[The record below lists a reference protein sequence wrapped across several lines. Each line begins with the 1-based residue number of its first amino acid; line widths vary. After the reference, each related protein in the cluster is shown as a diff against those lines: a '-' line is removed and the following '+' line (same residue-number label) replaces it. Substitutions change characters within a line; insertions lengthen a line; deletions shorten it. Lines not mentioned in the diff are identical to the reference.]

1 MPWSRPAPASR
12 PAANLKPSARSS
24 DLAATF
30 LDYANVKKPATMD
43 SRSLRP
49 LLTGRTKVLRSHL
62 VSALEEWR
70 LVWDGRHKLFD
81 LQSDPLENS
90 NLWAQQSKIWTHL
103 KTILPG

>member
-1 MPWSRPAPASR
+1 MVAAGPGVKARGESKALGSLVGSRRHVSRLRQRQKTGYDGQPLAP
-12 PAANLKPSARSS
+12 
-24 DLAATF
+24 
-30 LDYANVKKPATMD
+30 
-43 SRSLRP
+43 P
-49 LLTGRTKVLRSHL
+49 LLAGRTKVLRSHL